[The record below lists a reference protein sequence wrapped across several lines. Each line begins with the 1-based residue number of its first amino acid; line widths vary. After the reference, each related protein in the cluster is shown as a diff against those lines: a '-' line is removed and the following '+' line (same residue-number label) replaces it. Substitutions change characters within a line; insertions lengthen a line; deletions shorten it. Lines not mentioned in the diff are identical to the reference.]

1 MRFTDILAKKGVIG
15 QDKLANLLSKAE
27 ETGISVEKILKT
39 EGVSE
44 DIILGAK
51 ADVSGLAVKKI
62 LKGQIPFEVLRKI
75 PEEAARHYRFIPLG
89 VKDGFL
95 EVGIVDPTD
104 IEAKRA
110 LQFIVSRMN
119 LLIKTYLVSEDDFE
133 GVLEEYK
140 GLGGEVSKALGDL
153 EMELSDMS
161 SATVTA
167 AMQKELASGGSKS
180 SKIVEDAPVTKIVAV
195 ILRHAIE
202 GNASDIHIEVVSDR
216 VKIRFRVDG
225 VLYTSIVLPVSV
237 HEAIVSRIKILTNM
251 KIDEKRK
258 PQDGRFEARIEGR
271 DIDFRVSTFPSFFGE
286 KVVIRIL
293 DRERGVKT
301 LEELGLSAD
310 HLKIVR
316 EMIIKPYGLIL
327 LTGPTGSGK
336 TTSLYAMLKEL
347 DKEANNVVSLED
359 PIEYNIEGVSQSQ
372 VRPEI
377 GYDFANGL
385 RSILRQDPDM
395 IMVGEIRD
403 KETAALAIHAAL
415 TGHLVFSTL
424 HTNNAAGVVPRLI
437 DMGVDPYLIAP
448 TLLMVI
454 GQRLVKKLC
463 SDSMKEVPLAGAFK
477 EMVSSELKK
486 MPEAARKKISNF
498 NKIYEGMS
506 SPSCPRGT
514 KGRVGV
520 FEVIYKTVELE
531 NIILAKPSEQEI
543 LKEARRQGMITIRE
557 DGLMKMLS
565 GDISLEEFLKL

>member
-1 MRFTDILAKKGVIG
+1 MRFIDILAKKGVIS
-15 QDKLANLLSKAE
+15 QDKLAGLLSKVE
-27 ETGISVEKILKT
+27 ETGISIEKVLKT

-44 DIILGAK
+44 DDMLNAK
-51 ADVSGLAVKKI
+51 SEISGLSIKKV
-62 LKGQIPFEVLRKI
+62 LKGQIPFDILKTI
-75 PEEAARHYRFIPLG
+75 PEEAARHYRFVPLG
-89 VKDGFL
+89 LKDGFL
-95 EVGIVDPTD
+95 EIGIVDPSD

-110 LQFIVSRMN
+110 LQFIVSRIN
-119 LLIKTYLVSEDDFE
+119 LPIKTYLISEENFE
-133 GVLEEYK
+133 SVLEEYK
-140 GLGGEVSKALGDL
+140 GLGGEVSRALGDL
-153 EMELSDMS
+153 EMELSDIS
-161 SATVTA
+161 SATVEA
-167 AMQKELASGGSKS
+167 AMQKELSNGGNKD

-195 ILRHAIE
+195 ILRHALE
-202 GNASDIHIEVVSDR
+202 GNASDIHIEAVPDR

-225 VLYTSIVLPVSV
+225 VLYTSIILPLTI

-293 DRERGVKT
+293 DREKGVKT
-301 LEELGLSAD
+301 MENLGLSAD

-316 EMIIKPYGLIL
+316 EMIEKPYGLIL

-347 DKEANNVVSLED
+347 DRESNNVVSLED

-385 RSILRQDPDM
+385 RSILRQDPDI

-403 KETAALAIHAAL
+403 KETAAMAIHAAL
-415 TGHLVFSTL
+415 TGHLVLSTL

-448 TLLMVI
+448 TLLTVI

-463 SDSMKEVPLAGAFK
+463 PDSRKEVLLEGAFK
-477 EMVSSELKK
+477 EMAQNELKNL
-486 MPEAARKKISNF
+486 PDEIRKKIVSSD
-498 NKIYEGMS
+498 KIYEGLS
-506 SPSCPRGT
+506 SSSCPMGS
-514 KGRVGV
+514 KGRIGV
-520 FEVIYKTVELE
+520 FEVLYRTPALE
-531 NIILAKPSEQEI
+531 RLILTKPSEQEI
-543 LKEARRQGMITIRE
+543 LKEARKQGMITIKE
-557 DGLMKMLS
+557 DGLIKMLN
-565 GDISLEEFLKL
+565 GFISFNEFIKL

>member
-359 PIEYNIEGVSQSQ
+359 PIEYNIEGVSQS
-372 VRPEI
+372 
-377 GYDFANGL
+377 
-385 RSILRQDPDM
+385 
-395 IMVGEIRD
+395 
-403 KETAALAIHAAL
+403 
-415 TGHLVFSTL
+415 
-424 HTNNAAGVVPRLI
+424 
-437 DMGVDPYLIAP
+437 
-448 TLLMVI
+448 
-454 GQRLVKKLC
+454 
-463 SDSMKEVPLAGAFK
+463 
-477 EMVSSELKK
+477 
-486 MPEAARKKISNF
+486 
-498 NKIYEGMS
+498 
-506 SPSCPRGT
+506 
-514 KGRVGV
+514 
-520 FEVIYKTVELE
+520 
-531 NIILAKPSEQEI
+531 
-543 LKEARRQGMITIRE
+543 
-557 DGLMKMLS
+557 
-565 GDISLEEFLKL
+565 

>member
-1 MRFTDILAKKGVIG
+1 MRFTDILVKKGIIG
-15 QDKLANLLSKAE
+15 QGKLAKVVTQSE
-27 ETGISVEKILKT
+27 ETGIALEKALKA

-44 DIILGAK
+44 DDILNAK
-51 ADVSGLAVKKI
+51 AEISGLAVKKVSPGQVPFDA
-62 LKGQIPFEVLRKI
+62 LKKI
-75 PEEAARHYRFIPLG
+75 PEEAARHYRFVPLG

-95 EVGIVDPTD
+95 EVGVVDPSD

-119 LLIKTYLVSEDDFE
+119 LPVKTFIVSEDDFE
-133 GVLEEYK
+133 TVLGEYK
-140 GLGGEVSKALGDL
+140 GLGGEVSRALGDL
-153 EMELSDMS
+153 EMELSDAG
-161 SATVTA
+161 SAA
-167 AMQKELASGGSKS
+167 MEAMQKELSGGGSKD

-195 ILRHAIE
+195 ILRHALE
-202 GNASDIHIEVVSDR
+202 GNASDVHIEAVSDR

-225 VLYTSIVLPVSV
+225 VMYTSIVLPLTI
-237 HEAIVSRIKILTNM
+237 HEAIVSRIKILTDM

-316 EMIIKPYGLIL
+316 EMIEKPYGLIL

-336 TTSLYAMLKEL
+336 TTTLYAMLKEF
-347 DKEANNVVSLED
+347 DREANNVVSLED
-359 PIEYNIEGVSQSQ
+359 PIEYNIEGVNQSQ

-377 GYDFANGL
+377 GYDFASGL
-385 RSILRQDPDM
+385 RTILRQDPDI

-403 KETAALAIHAAL
+403 KETAAMAIHAAL
-415 TGHLVFSTL
+415 TGHLVLSTL
-424 HTNNAAGVVPRLI
+424 HTNNAAGVVPRLV

-463 SDSMKEVPLAGAFK
+463 PDSRKEKILEESFK
-477 EMVSSELKK
+477 INVQKQIKNLPDEI
-486 MPEAARKKISNF
+486 RKKITSF
-498 NKIYEGMS
+498 DRTYEGIFS
-506 SPSCPRGT
+506 SSCPMGS
-514 KGRVGV
+514 KGRIGI
-520 FEVIYKTVELE
+520 FEIFYKTPALE
-531 NIILAKPSEQEI
+531 NLILTKPSEQDI
-543 LKEARRQGMITIRE
+543 LKESRRQGMITIKE
-557 DGLMKMLS
+557 DGLIKTLN
-565 GDISLEEFLKL
+565 GLISFNDFLNL